1 MVRKIQCIVV
11 ITGGM
16 CIFVGLQKKM
26 TSTIWYYG
34 NFFISVPKASLQ
46 KILLLLGGQAGWD
59 KISSKAV
66 LFGRLPLL
74 NDGVHK
80 KTKWNNGGKQQC

>member
-1 MVRKIQCIVV
+1 MQREVGWLGKYHVLFNNVV

-34 NFFISVPKASLQ
+34 NFL
-46 KILLLLGGQAGWD
+46 
-59 KISSKAV
+59 
-66 LFGRLPLL
+66 
-74 NDGVHK
+74 
-80 KTKWNNGGKQQC
+80 